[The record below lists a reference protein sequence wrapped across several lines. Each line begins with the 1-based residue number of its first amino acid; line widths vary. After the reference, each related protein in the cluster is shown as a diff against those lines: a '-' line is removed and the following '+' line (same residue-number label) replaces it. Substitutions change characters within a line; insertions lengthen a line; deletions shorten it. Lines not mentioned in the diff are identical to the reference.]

1 MMKKGFTLVE
11 LMVTVV
17 VIAIVSSALLLS
29 WTPAQKAFNLR
40 HAAFQLADD
49 LRRTQQLSLSTH
61 TFDCDPLPAED
72 YTGFGLYL
80 NTSSSTTA
88 YQIFENCSSDN
99 RVWDSGEEKETLNF
113 AQDIEIQS
121 LEKTGVSV
129 SSLSVFF
136 VPPNPD
142 TYINEEVAGEEA
154 KITLTNGS
162 STAVVKINS
171 SGCIEVD

>member
-49 LRRTQQLSLSTH
+49 LRRTQQLSLSTQE
-61 TFDCDPLPAED
+61 FDCNPLPAED
-72 YTGFGLYL
+72 HTGFGRYL
-80 NTSSSTTA
+80 NTSSPTA
-88 YQIFENCSSDN
+88 YQIFENCSSAN
-99 RVWDSGEEKETLNF
+99 RIWDSGEEKETLGF
-113 AQDIEIQS
+113 AKDIEIQS
-121 LEKTGVSV
+121 LKKTDISV

-142 TYINEEVAGEEA
+142 TYINEDVAGQEA
-154 KITLTNGS
+154 EITLTNGS
-162 STAVVKINS
+162 STAVIKINN
-171 SGCIEVD
+171 SGRIEVD